1 MKISEEH
8 LASAKQIIADMLTA
22 MGFEEFTVY
31 EDQLESRQILSISAD
46 NQAVLIGRKGESL
59 TAFQSL
65 FNAVLKHK
73 DPTAPFITI
82 DIAGYKKERIEKVM
96 RIAEETAQ
104 KVRDYG
110 REQEMRPMNAFERR
124 VVHMVLAEM
133 PELETESVGEDPNR
147 KVIVRLKQ
155 T

>member
-1 MKISEEH
+1 
-8 LASAKQIIADMLTA
+8 
-22 MGFEEFTVY
+22 
-31 EDQLESRQILSISAD
+31 
-46 NQAVLIGRKGESL
+46 
-59 TAFQSL
+59 
-65 FNAVLKHK
+65 
-73 DPTAPFITI
+73 
-82 DIAGYKKERIEKVM
+82 M

-133 PELETESVGEDPNR
+133 PELETESIGEDPNR

-155 T
+155 TQSTGGKSSDDRQVVQNVLVLETWPFTTMSRQNTVFDG